1 MFQHPAAIVESTD
14 IGPDTRIWAFV
25 HILPG
30 ARIGAECN
38 ICDHVFIEGDVVV
51 GNRVTVKSGVQLWD
65 GVVLEDD
72 VFVGPNA
79 TFTNDPFPRSRHHQT
94 KIPRTTVK
102 AGASIG
108 ANATILPGVTIGER
122 AMVGAATVV
131 TRDVPPDTIVV
142 GNPARIAGYV
152 GAKPS
157 VSTPPRAVPNQPGAT
172 PTSVR
177 GVTLHRLPHA
187 EDLRGQISFG
197 EAERHIPFPVRR
209 HFVVYGVPGENIR
222 GEHAHRCLHQFLIC
236 VAGSV
241 RAVADDGATREEFLL
256 DDPTAGLYLPP
267 MTWGVQYKYSPGAV
281 LLVLASDYYD
291 PADYI
296 RDYAEFLQ
304 LAAEGG

>member
-1 MFQHPAAIVESTD
+1 MSQHPAAIVESTD
-14 IGPDTRIWAFV
+14 IGPGTRIWAFV
-25 HILPG
+25 HILAG
-30 ARIGAECN
+30 ARIGADCN
-38 ICDHVFIEGDVVV
+38 ICDYVFIESDVVV
-51 GNRVTVKSGVQLWD
+51 GDRVVIKSGVQLWD
-65 GVVLEDD
+65 GVTLGND
-72 VFVGPNA
+72 VFVGPNV
-79 TFTNDPFPRSRHHQT
+79 TFTNDPFPRSHHHQERVG
-94 KIPRTTVK
+94 RTTVK

-142 GNPARIAGYV
+142 GNPARISGYV

-157 VSTPPRAVPNQPGAT
+157 VSALPRAVLTAPGAA

-187 EDLRGQISFG
+187 EDLRGQISFC
-197 EAERHIPFPVRR
+197 EAERDIPFPVRR
-209 HFVVYGVPGENIR
+209 HFVIYGVPGENIR
-222 GEHAHRCLHQFLIC
+222 GEHAHRRLHQFLIC

-256 DDPTAGLYLPP
+256 DDPTVGLHLPP
-267 MTWGVQYKYSPGAV
+267 MIWGVQYKYSPSAV

-291 PADYI
+291 PTDYI
-296 RDYAEFLQ
+296 RNYDEFVQ
-304 LAAEGG
+304 LTAGER